1 MLTYSVQYGLLIQ
14 NEIIVS
20 GFNRYANSSKEPTT
34 INKCRFLRTDIVYK
48 AYRSKSKTT
57 LTSRIYLR
65 MIKPD
70 AIVKYLRLMPKTF
83 LGIYLSVIVELIKF
97 NVIINTYTSI

>member
-34 INKCRFLRTDIVYK
+34 INVD
-48 AYRSKSKTT
+48 S
-57 LTSRIYLR
+57 
-65 MIKPD
+65 
-70 AIVKYLRLMPKTF
+70 
-83 LGIYLSVIVELIKF
+83 
-97 NVIINTYTSI
+97 